1 MKNGFYSGNVESE
14 TAKLAQCLFL
24 KKYTLKLICIISN
37 FRSKSY
43 KFEEFLSSWNEK
55 ISNSPNKSP
64 ITVRLLQE
72 IEQYKNILP
81 VLKYVRGEIF
91 SDQHWN
97 EMFGL
102 LNMPRK
108 GISELKFKDFLDVKH
123 KLNDESQVRFV
134 FEKIYFLRRFG
145 VLCCV

>member
-1 MKNGFYSGNVESE
+1 VP
-14 TAKLAQCLFL
+14 FL
-24 KKYTLKLICIISN
+24 KNQRLKLVCIISN

-134 FEKIYFLRRFG
+134 FENIA
-145 VLCCV
+145 

>member
-1 MKNGFYSGNVESE
+1 MSF
-14 TAKLAQCLFL
+14 
-24 KKYTLKLICIISN
+24 LKLISIISN

-123 KLNDESQVRFV
+123 KLNDESQVRF
-134 FEKIYFLRRFG
+134 FF
-145 VLCCV
+145 

>member
-1 MKNGFYSGNVESE
+1 MLSQRWQKWGAIELFS
-14 TAKLAQCLFL
+14 AFFL
-24 KKYTLKLICIISN
+24 KKQRLKLICIISN

-81 VLKYVRGEIF
+81 VLKYVRSEIF

-134 FEKIYFLRRFG
+134 FENIFSKKLGFV

>member
-1 MKNGFYSGNVESE
+1 MQLNILSAFFEKV
-14 TAKLAQCLFL
+14 
-24 KKYTLKLICIISN
+24 KLICIISN

-123 KLNDESQVRFV
+123 KINDESQVRFF
-134 FEKIYFLRRFG
+134 FENIFSKKVRSFMYA
-145 VLCCV
+145 VCDEK

>member
-123 KLNDESQVRFV
+123 KLNDESQVRFF
-134 FEKIYFLRRFG
+134 FEKQIKK
-145 VLCCV
+145 